1 MMVRV
6 WVLAAA
12 IIGFLAVAA
21 GAIGAHALAADPVR
35 AGWMSTGAQY
45 ALFHAVAVLA
55 LAALAQ
61 QRGCPLLST
70 TACFF
75 VAGSLLFS
83 GSLWLMAL
91 GGPHLLVY
99 ATPLGGLGLLAGW
112 AALAVYGWQEIARP
126 R

>member
-1 MMVRV
+1 MARF

-12 IIGFLAVAA
+12 IVGFLGVAA
-21 GAIGAHALAADPVR
+21 GALGAHALAADPVR

-70 TACFF
+70 TAWCF